1 MVQNMTGLLLRKLR
15 LDKKS
20 FITDNYLKEYCKIF
34 ELDYTYITNY
44 YLRKGVFLRIFR
56 GVFYVKSAE
65 EIEMRHTN
73 YNHLELVSRGLEMK
87 GVMNWYF
94 GLYTALKLN
103 EMTHEYFTSEDVI
116 SGTIFRMNPVTIAD
130 HKFRFTKLSPKLT
143 SFGINR
149 KKTAIKSTYMR
160 YSDPEKT
167 ILDFI
172 YLWRYEGLLPSRI
185 KMQIRDWSI
194 DLNSSKL
201 EKYAQNYPKTVRNIV
216 LEEFR

>member
-1 MVQNMTGLLLRKLR
+1 MIQNMTGLLLRKLR

-20 FITDNYLKEYCKIF
+20 FITDNDLKEYCKIF

-65 EIEMRHTN
+65 EIEMQLTN
-73 YNHLELVSRGLEMK
+73 YNHMELVSRGLEMK

-94 GLYTALKLN
+94 GLHTALRLN

-116 SGTIFRMNPVTIAD
+116 SGTIFRMNPVTTAG
-130 HKFRFTKLSPKLT
+130 HKFRFTKLSPRLT
-143 SFGINR
+143 SFGINM

>member
-44 YLRKGVFLRIFR
+44 YLRKGIFLRIFR

-65 EIEMRHTN
+65 EIEMRLTN
-73 YNHLELVSRGLEMK
+73 YNHMELVSRGLEMK